1 MKEFYSFN
9 SKALAKMRKLGKR
22 FIHHVSLNLKRQH
35 KAVQQNTNK
44 WRRDNANNNNNN
56 NNNKNGQ
63 NCTKNKSLR
72 NFSKGQITTA
82 HNTNM
87 KIKVVF
93 RKVVLLSVL
102 DNTRHLR
109 YSIVHRQVIV
119 LSYGKQPG
127 QVQKCC
133 IMLEK
138 F

>member
-1 MKEFYSFN
+1 
-9 SKALAKMRKLGKR
+9 MRKLGKR

-44 WRRDNANNNNNN
+44 WRRDNANNN